1 LAAEAAK
8 YVSQLE
14 PTFVKATEYNES
26 FGKLMADLGATG
38 IKLDV
43 TNIEE
48 VSKFIAD
55 AMSFSDK
62 VFKSV
67 SDVKAALEKEFPA
80 LILSDDTWVKLS
92 AVVLKVQETAISEG
106 SLTDMKTKMGEAF
119 TDNKVTLD
127 TSAFMLAFN
136 KSVEEGL
143 TIKKEEFLKGA
154 AYNEVFPKSDDEKFM
169 DTVRPTG
176 GKQWLGSLKTPSFVS
191 VELVDS
197 TWAEVEKVLQ
207 KSLKLP
213 DINALTVK
221 VDKEVIKGMKEALS
235 VVDPYMLFMEVI
247 NEMGAMLGEIPAL
260 KLDIDSVAGF
270 ADELVKTFNKKVS
283 FTEIRN
289 KAVVSDK
296 NIGEYIKDNEVVQGN
311 KRISGNKEEATTK
324 LAIEQV
330 RMNNNI
336 ISLLSEIS
344 AKLSAITENTGDTS
358 KNTRTKKGVF
368 SDR

>member
-1 LAAEAAK
+1 
-8 YVSQLE
+8 
-14 PTFVKATEYNES
+14 
-26 FGKLMADLGATG
+26 
-38 IKLDV
+38 
-43 TNIEE
+43 
-48 VSKFIAD
+48 
-55 AMSFSDK
+55 
-62 VFKSV
+62 
-67 SDVKAALEKEFPA
+67 
-80 LILSDDTWVKLS
+80 
-92 AVVLKVQETAISEG
+92 
-106 SLTDMKTKMGEAF
+106 
-119 TDNKVTLD
+119 
-127 TSAFMLAFN
+127 
-136 KSVEEGL
+136 
-143 TIKKEEFLKGA
+143 
-154 AYNEVFPKSDDEKFM
+154 
-169 DTVRPTG
+169 
-176 GKQWLGSLKTPSFVS
+176 
-191 VELVDS
+191 
-197 TWAEVEKVLQ
+197 
-207 KSLKLP
+207 
-213 DINALTVK
+213 